1 MNPSRRALPGTEV
14 PWAWPAPWMRQWRR
28 EWLHGDLTAG
38 LVVAVMLVPQSLAYA
53 MLAGLPPQAGLLASL
68 LPLLLYALVGSSS
81 AMSVGPGAITSLMVA
96 QALAPLARAGSADYI
111 AMAGVMALGSAAL
124 MLLMGVLRMGF
135 LSQLLSRPVVQGFT
149 AASAL
154 LILFGQIAPLLGMGA
169 WGATLPDMLHGAWLR
184 LMAREPLH
192 VGDALAGLG
201 ALIMLTLL
209 GPLVRAVGRVFGA
222 SATTLAIQE
231 RLGPVWVLGLVA
243 WLASQ
248 MSAWGMAPPALVGA
262 VSLSGALSFNA
273 DITTL
278 ASQGAGL
285 RALLMPTML
294 LALVG
299 FVSSMSVAQTFAL
312 KHGER
317 VDADRELL
325 GLGLAN
331 LGSTLL
337 GGMPVSGGLSRSAV
351 NEAAGARSPLAG
363 VISAALLAAMLLL
376 LMPWLAWLPKA
387 ALAAVIIY
395 AIAGLVEW
403 QSLKAAWRYDRADAG
418 AFISTAAG
426 VLLIGFEAGLMLGLA
441 WSLAAMVWR
450 HSQPHMAEVGRLP
463 GTAHYRNVARYEVD
477 TLPDA
482 VMVRVDESL
491 DFTNIQRV
499 ELKLCEL
506 VHGRSGGQSTV
517 NHVVLLLSAVNHID
531 HTAVQALID
540 LDKALADQG
549 KTLHLAEVKGF
560 VMDRLKAAGFD
571 ARFAGRHHLSAQE
584 AWDALSSA
592 RVAAV

>member
-1 MNPSRRALPGTEV
+1 MSLPRRALPGTDV
-14 PWAWPAPWMRQWRR
+14 PWAWPAPWMQQWRR

-96 QALAPLARAGSADYI
+96 QSLAPLARAGSPDYI
-111 AMAGVMALGSAAL
+111 AMAGVMALGSACL

-154 LILFGQIAPLLGMGA
+154 LILVGQIAPLLGMSP
-169 WGATLPDMLHGAWLR
+169 WGATLPDMLHEAWMR
-184 LMAREPLH
+184 LVRREPVHLT
-192 VGDALAGLG
+192 DAMLGLA
-201 ALIMLTLL
+201 ALTMLAIL
-209 GPLVRAVGRVFGA
+209 GPVMRAVGRASGA
-222 SATTLAIQE
+222 RDATVAIHE
-231 RLGPVWVLGLVA
+231 RLVPVWVLMGVA
-243 WLASQ
+243 WLASLAP
-248 MSAWGMAPPALVGA
+248 AWGMAPPALVGA
-262 VSLSGALSFNA
+262 VSLSGALAINS

-278 ASQGAGL
+278 ATQGSAW

-299 FVSSMSVAQTFAL
+299 FVSSVSVAQAFAL

-331 LGSTLL
+331 LGSTVL

-363 VISAALLAAMLLL
+363 VISAVLLGAMLLFL
-376 LMPWLAWLPKA
+376 LPWLAWLPKA

-450 HSQPHMAEVGRLP
+450 HSQPHVAEVGRLP

-477 TLPDA
+477 TLPDT

-531 HTAVQALID
+531 HTAVQALVE

-571 ARFAGRHHLSAQE
+571 SRFAGRQHLSAQE

-592 RVAAV
+592 RPMAV